1 MAQVAF
7 ALLTVVAIFALVAGI
22 RSGLLGTPE
31 MVIAGTQSYG
41 NTLHWFSDRSGANLP
56 QANVISL
63 PIWIYRTAML
73 LWALWL
79 AWAVTRWLCHAFAA
93 WTNGGIWRAIPRKP
107 KKVKSVASGTVS
119 ANDDSIG

>member
-79 AWAVTRWLCHAFAA
+79 AWAVTRWLCQAFAA
-93 WTNGGIWRAIPRKP
+93 WTNGGI
-107 KKVKSVASGTVS
+107 
-119 ANDDSIG
+119 